1 MTVNILEDDAYIG
14 IIQSIND
21 YESMKPADILDDLE
35 ECHDNVGL
43 ELKDTGK
50 VQPDDD
56 PAVDMSTLLDS
67 IKEVSKGVSEKTGQ
81 EYGRCDELNLNNTK
95 KDASI
100 ERHSFTHAQKMRAA
114 ATFGFGRVHGL
125 GMQAWHR
132 SETTGK
138 MLGNPSVSETLT
150 SYMLSLRRRK
160 TQIGETATSACAATS
175 PQFREP
181 QPFQS
186 TARNT
191 PKNSQDWAGARAR
204 SLLDLG
210 YSLAFCGLLRVDE
223 LLKIQLHD
231 IEFEEINGRWKLT
244 LQLPFRKTSQFG
256 AIKPFVWWIMPE
268 EYSHLCVV
276 RAFARWI
283 VISDITNGYL
293 FRKIHA
299 NDRIAEENEP
309 MTSEQFLEMFRNN
322 LIDIGV
328 DHIPY
333 GTHSFRHGGCQ

>member
-1 MTVNILEDDAYIG
+1 L
-14 IIQSIND
+14 S
-21 YESMKPADILDDLE
+21 
-35 ECHDNVGL
+35 
-43 ELKDTGK
+43 
-50 VQPDDD
+50 
-56 PAVDMSTLLDS
+56 
-67 IKEVSKGVSEKTGQ
+67 
-81 EYGRCDELNLNNTK
+81 RCDELNLNNTR

-100 ERHSFTHAQKMRAA
+100 ERHTFTHAQKMRAA

-132 SETTGK
+132 SETTGR

-160 TQIGETATSACAATS
+160 TQIGETATSARAVTS
-175 PQFREP
+175 DLLSKLFHFNNQPQYQEP
-181 QPFQS
+181 QPLQS

-191 PKNSQDWAGARAR
+191 FKDSHDWASARAR

-210 YSLAFCGLLRVDE
+210 YSFAFCGLLRVDE

-231 IEFEEINGRWKLT
+231 IEFEEINERWKLT

-256 AIKPFVWWIMPE
+256 AIKPFVWWEMPE

-283 VISDITNGYL
+283 TISKVTNGYL
-293 FRKIHA
+293 FRKIRA

-328 DHIPY
+328 DHVPY
-333 GTHSFRHGGCQ
+333 GTHSFRRGGCQWLSVERRWPLRQICEWGGWSQEFTHLTIVKYLISLNDNPTIDREDFFNLNRPPASVCPVCNRSCHCA

>member
-1 MTVNILEDDAYIG
+1 MIPEG
-14 IIQSIND
+14 IDFFCEKPHPQS
-21 YESMKPADILDDLE
+21 
-35 ECHDNVGL
+35 
-43 ELKDTGK
+43 
-50 VQPDDD
+50 
-56 PAVDMSTLLDS
+56 AVYLAAWIMDS
-67 IKEVSKGVSEKTGQ
+67 
-81 EYGRCDELNLNNTK
+81 CDELNLNNTK

-160 TQIGETATSACAATS
+160 TQIGETATSARAATS
-175 PQFREP
+175 DLLSKLFHFNNQPQFREP

-256 AIKPFVWWIMPE
+256 AIKPFIWWMMPE

-283 VISDITNGYL
+283 MVSDITNGYL
-293 FRKIHA
+293 FRKIRA

-333 GTHSFRHGGCQ
+333 GTHSFRRGGCQWLSVERRWPLRQIFDRDDFFNLNRPSAFVCPACNRSCHCA